1 MEEEDLIEEARITP
15 QVFARIVDRYYDLIL
30 NYIYKRTLD
39 RDLSFDL
46 TQQTFLKAFLNLEK
60 FRKNREIPYSHYLL
74 KLATNEVNMY
84 LRKRK
89 ETLGIDPDIW
99 ARFSSFEKDS
109 EENETREL
117 IYRALEKLSP
127 RHQSV
132 IFLRYFQELSP
143 REVARVLGVSEV
155 ACRVITH
162 RALQKLKKEIEV
174 MERETG
180 IGKSS
185 EHHGTEQP

>member
-1 MEEEDLIEEARITP
+1 MEEENLIEEARITP
-15 QVFARIVDRYYDLIL
+15 QSFARIVDRYYDLIL

-39 RDLSFDL
+39 RELSFDL

-60 FRKNREIPYSHYLL
+60 FRKNGEIPYSHYLL

-84 LRKRK
+84 LRKRR
-89 ETLGIDPDIW
+89 EILGIDPDIW
-99 ARFSSFEKDS
+99 ARFTFPEKDS

-117 IYRALEKLSP
+117 IYRALKKLSP

-132 IFLRYFQELSP
+132 IFLRYFQDLNP
-143 REVARVLGVSEV
+143 REVARMLGVSEV

-162 RALQKLKKEIEV
+162 RALKKLRKEIEV
-174 MERETG
+174 MEKGGGDRKIFRT
-180 IGKSS
+180 
-185 EHHGTEQP
+185 PRD